1 MAHLVIGK
9 VLDGI
14 QGVKKDGATYVVPE
28 ELDLTLFISMGQE
41 VLQVARA
48 SRVETG
54 GETVTIATHKGERF
68 FFPPDHV
75 VGLRVGVEQKTARSS
90 AGFR

>member
-9 VLDGI
+9 VLDSV
-14 QGVKKDGATYVVPE
+14 QGVKKDGSVYVVPE
-28 ELDLTLFISMGQE
+28 ELDLTLFISLGHE

-48 SRVETG
+48 SRIELG
-54 GETVTIATHKGERF
+54 GEQVAIGTHKGERF

-75 VGLRVGVEQKTARSS
+75 VGVRLGVEQKANRGS

>member
-9 VLDGI
+9 VLDSV
-14 QGVKKDGATYVVPE
+14 QGVKKDGNVYVVPE
-28 ELDLTLFISMGQE
+28 ELDITLFISLGHE

-48 SRVETG
+48 SRIELG
-54 GETVTIATHKGERF
+54 GEQVSIGTHKGERF
-68 FFPPDHV
+68 FFPPDNV
-75 VGLRVGVEQKTARSS
+75 MGVRLGVEQKANRGS